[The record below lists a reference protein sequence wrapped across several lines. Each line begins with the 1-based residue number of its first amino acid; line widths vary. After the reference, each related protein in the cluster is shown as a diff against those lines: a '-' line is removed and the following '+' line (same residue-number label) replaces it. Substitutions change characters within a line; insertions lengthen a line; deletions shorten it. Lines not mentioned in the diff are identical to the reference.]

1 MDEGTS
7 NAKLTGVI
15 HATDA
20 SFEKLILESQVP
32 VVVDFWAP
40 WCGPCRAF
48 GPIFEE
54 AAKEYEGKVRFVKV
68 NTEDCPM
75 VAQAMGIRSIPT
87 VVLFK
92 GKDVFDHRIGLVPK
106 DDFKSM
112 LDRSLGVETPGFF
125 SKLFTSKQGN

>member
-1 MDEGTS
+1 MTDAGTT

-20 SFEKLILESQVP
+20 SFEKLILESDGP
-32 VVVDFWAP
+32 VAVDFWAP

-48 GPIFEE
+48 GPTFED
-54 AAKEYEGKVRFVKV
+54 ASKEYDGKIRFVKV

-92 GKDVFDHRIGLVPK
+92 GKDVFDHRIGLVPR
-106 DDFKSM
+106 DEFKAM
-112 LDRSLGVETPGFF
+112 LDKSLGIETPGFF
-125 SKLFTSKQGN
+125 SKMFTSKA

>member
-1 MDEGTS
+1 MDAGTS

-48 GPIFEE
+48 GPI
-54 AAKEYEGKVRFVKV
+54 
-68 NTEDCPM
+68 
-75 VAQAMGIRSIPT
+75 
-87 VVLFK
+87 
-92 GKDVFDHRIGLVPK
+92 
-106 DDFKSM
+106 
-112 LDRSLGVETPGFF
+112 
-125 SKLFTSKQGN
+125 

>member
-75 VAQAMGIRSIPT
+75 VAQAMGIPVGTVRSR
-87 VVLFK
+87 LNRARRRLQALLA
-92 GKDVFDHRIGLVPK
+92 DHRPRRTE
-106 DDFKSM
+106 
-112 LDRSLGVETPGFF
+112 RSALRTA
-125 SKLFTSKQGN
+125 S

>member
-1 MDEGTS
+1 MTDAGT
-7 NAKLTGVI
+7 NKTKLAGVI
-15 HATDA
+15 HATDV
-20 SFEKLILESQVP
+20 SFEKLILESDVP

-48 GPIFEE
+48 GPTFED
-54 AAKEYEGKVRFVKV
+54 ASKEYEGKVRFVKV

-92 GKDVFDHRIGLVPK
+92 GKDVFDHRIGLVPR
-106 DDFKSM
+106 DEFKAM
-112 LDRSLGVETPGFF
+112 LDKSLGIETPGLF
-125 SKLFTSKQGN
+125 SRMFTSKA